1 MWQPITDRPLASART
16 RKGSTAW
23 RHFLSYFLDL
33 FQFVILLI
41 IKKMKVEVLT
51 LKSVRSTSD
60 TNLVSRLF
68 PKARERTL
76 GTRLENK
83 TRSPPA
89 SHLFK
94 GRSNRLLSKA
104 KALSTQLYNG
114 LFWSITITLW
124 AKRGERVILHEGE
137 TKGKRKK
144 RQHAVDCCGSSSL
157 LRPHRELKQ
166 RRRRR
171 QRERQKKQ

>member
-1 MWQPITDRPLASART
+1 
-16 RKGSTAW
+16 
-23 RHFLSYFLDL
+23 
-33 FQFVILLI
+33 
-41 IKKMKVEVLT
+41 MKVEVLT

-89 SHLFK
+89 KASHLFK

-104 KALSTQLYNG
+104 
-114 LFWSITITLW
+114 
-124 AKRGERVILHEGE
+124 RGPFLESPGDFSGPKSNI
-137 TKGKRKK
+137 
-144 RQHAVDCCGSSSL
+144 
-157 LRPHRELKQ
+157 
-166 RRRRR
+166 
-171 QRERQKKQ
+171 

>member
-1 MWQPITDRPLASART
+1 MCILQFSLIFITIFFLNSVYV
-16 RKGSTAW
+16 TADNGQTFGQCQNAQGQ
-23 RHFLSYFLDL
+23 HCMKTL
-33 FQFVILLI
+33 FILLSGFVSI
-41 IKKMKVEVLT
+41 CNPFNNNKMKMEVLT

-60 TNLVSRLF
+60 TNLVSGLF

-104 KALSTQLYNG
+104 RSPFLESPGDFSGPKSN
-114 LFWSITITLW
+114 I
-124 AKRGERVILHEGE
+124 
-137 TKGKRKK
+137 
-144 RQHAVDCCGSSSL
+144 
-157 LRPHRELKQ
+157 
-166 RRRRR
+166 
-171 QRERQKKQ
+171 

>member
-1 MWQPITDRPLASART
+1 MCILQFSLMFITIFFLNSVYV
-16 RKGSTAW
+16 TADNGQTFDQCQNAQGQ
-23 RHFLSYFLDL
+23 RCMKTL
-33 FQFVILLI
+33 FILLSGFVSI
-41 IKKMKVEVLT
+41 CNPFNNNKMKVEVLT

-104 KALSTQLYNG
+104 
-114 LFWSITITLW
+114 
-124 AKRGERVILHEGE
+124 RGPFLESPGDFSGPKSNI
-137 TKGKRKK
+137 
-144 RQHAVDCCGSSSL
+144 
-157 LRPHRELKQ
+157 
-166 RRRRR
+166 
-171 QRERQKKQ
+171 